1 MEDWRSHS
9 AAVPLNFQPLR
20 SNLSINLLN
29 MHDSVPVLS
38 VSRYT
43 RGTRGGREKKKNISD
58 AAAVCDANIFYS
70 AMIQGY
76 SMSLKTIATTVI
88 QTYSNSLRSQS
99 VQTPKKKKKCCH
111 HYKPFC
117 FLTNAKLFLGNT
129 KVWPVLF
136 QPCNFFFVVVFC
148 WFFFVFFF
156 CSQMIQL
163 KCVKMMKEIWNEDP
177 FPKQASRPA

>member
-1 MEDWRSHS
+1 
-9 AAVPLNFQPLR
+9 
-20 SNLSINLLN
+20 

-99 VQTPKKKKKCCH
+99 VQTPKKKKSAVTITS
-111 HYKPFC
+111 
-117 FLTNAKLFLGNT
+117 L
-129 KVWPVLF
+129 
-136 QPCNFFFVVVFC
+136 
-148 WFFFVFFF
+148 FVF
-156 CSQMIQL
+156 
-163 KCVKMMKEIWNEDP
+163 
-177 FPKQASRPA
+177 

>member
-1 MEDWRSHS
+1 MTVFLYCRWADIHGG
-9 AAVPLNFQPLR
+9 
-20 SNLSINLLN
+20 
-29 MHDSVPVLS
+29 
-38 VSRYT
+38 
-43 RGTRGGREKKKNISD
+43 RGGGREKKKNISD

-99 VQTPKKKKKCCH
+99 VQTPKKKKKVLSPLQAFLFFNECKAVFGEHKSLAGPLSTMQLFFCC
-111 HYKPFC
+111 C
-117 FLTNAKLFLGNT
+117 FLL
-129 KVWPVLF
+129 V
-136 QPCNFFFVVVFC
+136 FFC
-148 WFFFVFFF
+148 FFF